1 MKLSFFEQF
10 FEKTDLDIRKN
21 KNNPRFLDQ
30 KCTPDVLSF
39 IADCVLQMDKESF
52 TRTDIWQ
59 SSYFVK
65 NASFIFGKPS
75 PENKAADNEYDKFI
89 SQPLDLLAY
98 SGVLSKIKNGKQNI
112 FYVESKEMLEAVSI
126 NEKKA
131 FDFLYAYF
139 HKFAKDSGILPYIE
153 KFLELQ
159 DSESLEI
166 LKIKFIRLVYSNSN
180 IGTRQSKTN
189 GEVEIRRIFPKFLNI
204 FAVYANKKGIE
215 KGIISKHGFIF
226 PDLMYNRINFRDV
239 RKMKNITRHEQEM
252 SKFSGTEKYFDFQM
266 QKAMRWVK
274 QHHPYS
280 EIKDKLYGKTDAVHH
295 IFPKSLFPEIC
306 YYVENLIAL
315 TAGQHLS
322 LAHPNGDTKRI
333 DSDYQRKC
341 LHAKKETIK
350 ICAERGKTDY
360 SLPNFIYVLS
370 TGFDG
375 KINIPVNSDF
385 SQIGDIIDSFYKQ
398 NS

>member
-10 FEKTDLDIRKN
+10 FEKADLDIRKN

-39 IADCVLQMDKESF
+39 IADCVLQSGKESF
-52 TRTDIWQ
+52 TWKDIWK

-75 PENKAADNEYDKFI
+75 PENENTKNEYDKFI

-98 SGVLSKIKNGKQNI
+98 SGVISKNKKGQHNI
-112 FYVESKEMLEAVSI
+112 FHIESKEMLEAVSI

-139 HKFAKDSGILPYIE
+139 HKFAKDSGIFPYIE
-153 KFLELQ
+153 KFFEFQ
-159 DSESLEI
+159 DRESLEI
-166 LKIKFIRLVYSNSN
+166 LKTRFIRLVYSNSN
-180 IGTRQSKTN
+180 IGTRRSKTN
-189 GEVEIRRIFPKFLNI
+189 GEVEIRRIFPKFLNV
-204 FAVYANKKGIE
+204 FSVYANKRGIE
-215 KGIISKHGFIF
+215 KGKISKHGFIF
-226 PDLMYNRINFRDV
+226 PDLMYNRVNFRDV
-239 RKMKNITRHEQEM
+239 RKMKNITRREQKM
-252 SKFSGTEKYFDFQM
+252 SKFSSTEKYFDFQM
-266 QKAMRWVK
+266 QKAMRWVR

-295 IFPKSLFPEIC
+295 IFPKSLFPEIS

-322 LAHPNGDTKRI
+322 LAHPHGDTKRI
-333 DSDYQRKC
+333 DPDYQRKC

-350 ICAERGKTDY
+350 VYAERGKTDY

-370 TGFDG
+370 IGFDG
-375 KINIPVNSDF
+375 KMNIPVNSDF
-385 SQIGDIIDSFYKQ
+385 SQIGDMIDSFYKQ
-398 NS
+398 I